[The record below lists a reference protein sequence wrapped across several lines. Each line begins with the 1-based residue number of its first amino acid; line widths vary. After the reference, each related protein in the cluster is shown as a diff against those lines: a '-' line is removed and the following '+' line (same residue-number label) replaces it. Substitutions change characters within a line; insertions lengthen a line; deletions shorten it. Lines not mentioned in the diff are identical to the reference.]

1 MVSGDAKFFTS
12 TSKGEIG
19 EWREELRKNDQNTQ
33 IEVLKKVIAAMTV
46 GKDVSVL
53 FAEVLNCMQT
63 EHIGLKKLVYLYLIN
78 YAKSQPDLVI
88 LAVNTFVKDSQ
99 DPNPLVRALAVR
111 TMGCIRVNEITEY
124 LCDPLFEALQDTEA
138 YVRKTAAVC
147 VAKLFNINP
156 TLVIDRGFISQL
168 QLLLSDSNP
177 MVVANSVAALSEI
190 KEKNCDFVENMNSEI
205 LFKLLSAL
213 DDCTE
218 WGQVFILNAIASYQ
232 TEEEEEIIQVL
243 HRITPRLQHA
253 NHAVVLSAVQVIIN
267 QLEMTFDS
275 KLRSV
280 NILKIIPPLITLLNS
295 EQEIQYVALRNIR
308 LIIQRFP
315 DILKEQVQVFFCK
328 YLDPCYV
335 KEEKLDIIV
344 SLVCEQ
350 NIEKI
355 LNELKEYATE
365 IDIEFVR
372 HSIRAIGQCA
382 ISIETTASLCVEK
395 LIELLN
401 TRVNY
406 IVQEVVIVMRD
417 IFRKYPNRYEG
428 IIKTVC
434 DCLEN
439 LDDPTA
445 KSAMIWII
453 GEYAERIDNSEEL
466 LSIFF
471 DTFTEESSIV
481 QLQLLTSVVKIF
493 LKCPSPI
500 SHSNMERLLSVA
512 SFETDDPDIR
522 DRAFVYWRLLSSKSE
537 SAHEIILCKKPVIQC
552 QSKLYDK
559 KILDEL
565 LHQLSM
571 INSIQCK

>member
-267 QLEMTFDS
+267 QLEVFHFLYDRNS
-275 KLRSV
+275 RS
-280 NILKIIPPLITLLNS
+280 
-295 EQEIQYVALRNIR
+295 RN
-308 LIIQRFP
+308 
-315 DILKEQVQVFFCK
+315 
-328 YLDPCYV
+328 YLDDV
-335 KEEKLDIIV
+335 
-344 SLVCEQ
+344 
-350 NIEKI
+350 
-355 LNELKEYATE
+355 
-365 IDIEFVR
+365 
-372 HSIRAIGQCA
+372 
-382 ISIETTASLCVEK
+382 
-395 LIELLN
+395 
-401 TRVNY
+401 
-406 IVQEVVIVMRD
+406 
-417 IFRKYPNRYEG
+417 
-428 IIKTVC
+428 
-434 DCLEN
+434 
-439 LDDPTA
+439 
-445 KSAMIWII
+445 
-453 GEYAERIDNSEEL
+453 
-466 LSIFF
+466 
-471 DTFTEESSIV
+471 
-481 QLQLLTSVVKIF
+481 
-493 LKCPSPI
+493 
-500 SHSNMERLLSVA
+500 
-512 SFETDDPDIR
+512 
-522 DRAFVYWRLLSSKSE
+522 
-537 SAHEIILCKKPVIQC
+537 
-552 QSKLYDK
+552 
-559 KILDEL
+559 
-565 LHQLSM
+565 
-571 INSIQCK
+571 